1 MFLRK
6 TPRKKDG
13 KTHDYWSVVE
23 NKRVACGRVV
33 QRHVLYL
40 GEINSTQAA
49 VWRKA
54 IEVLDDDVGHPRTM
68 ALFPEDRC
76 AGIAPDASIV
86 QLRLSDMRLCRPRQW
101 GACWLAGQLW
111 QALQLDRFWA
121 DHLPPSRKGTRWDQ
135 VLQVLVSYRLI
146 APGSEWKL
154 HRDWFGR
161 SAMADLLGADFG
173 LAESHKLYACHDFLL
188 QHKDA
193 LFSHLTARWRD
204 LFNANFDV
212 LLYDLTSTYF
222 EINASDVAGGD
233 KRRHGY
239 SRDKRPDCPQVVI
252 ALVVTPDGLPLAYE
266 VLPGNTADCTTL
278 RMFLA
283 RIEQQYGRARRIWVM
298 DRGIPTEAV
307 LAEMRAS
314 DPPVQ
319 YLVGTPKGRLSR
331 VEKQLLAKPWQEAR
345 PGVSVKLLDE
355 DGELYVFAESAARV
369 SKERAMRRRQLK
381 WLWKRLRELAA
392 MEVPREEMLMKLG
405 AARARAPTAWR
416 LVDIEMDKESAM
428 FIYALNR
435 LKLRRIRQREGRY
448 LLRTNLTENDPA
460 LLWQYLH
467 AARCC
472 RTGVQ
477 GPEGRPGDT
486 ASLPSGS
493 TQGRSS
499 YLHCVFGLLP
509 ADHVAA
515 SPACPGTWADRA
527 ECSREVRSRSD
538 DRRSSADHRR
548 TRAAA
553 HSLHPAGAGTQAPDP
568 AAQAQFAAA
577 ATTADH
583 LPHGFQTPRVVQTFP
598 TNPLIGNG
606 RETENT
612 PIREDGLT
620 VLPLTGLA
628 ATAPS
633 IAAAS
638 EHRSSAV
645 VHAFQR
651 EHPCPSTG
659 ACPGYVKDHIH
670 PLARLRGFA
679 SLMHRFQP
687 RSL

>member
-13 KTHDYWSVVE
+13 KTHEYWSVVE
-23 NKRVACGRVV
+23 NKRVAGGRVV

-40 GEINSTQAA
+40 GEINASQAA

-54 IEVLDDDVGHPRTM
+54 IEVLDDDAGHPRTV

-76 AGIAPDASIV
+76 VAAASDTSVV

-121 DHLPPSRKGTRWDQ
+121 DRLPPSRKGTRWDQ

-154 HRDWFGR
+154 HRDWFGK

-193 LFSHLTARWRD
+193 LFAHLMTRWRD

-212 LLYDLTSTYF
+212 LLYDLTSSYF
-222 EINASDVAGGD
+222 EINASGVPEGD

-239 SRDKRPDCPQVVI
+239 SRDKRPECPQVVI

-278 RMFLA
+278 RMFLT
-283 RIEQQYGRARRIWVM
+283 RIERQYGRARRVWVM

-331 VEKQLLAKPWQEAR
+331 LEKRLLAKPWQEAR
-345 PGVSVKLLDE
+345 AGVAVKLLAE
-355 DGELYVFAESAARV
+355 DGELYVFAESLERV
-369 SKERAMRRRQLK
+369 SKERAMRRRQMK

-392 MEVPREEMLMKLG
+392 MDVPREETLMKLG

-416 LVDIEMDKESAM
+416 LVDLEMDKQSAR
-428 FIYALNR
+428 FSYALNR
-435 LKLRRIRQREGRY
+435 QKLRRIRRREGRY

-460 LLWQYLH
+460 LLWQYYTQLVAVEEAFKNLKGDLAIRPIFHHEERRVEAHIFIAFLAYCLQITLQRRLH
-467 AARCC
+467 ALAPGLTAR
-472 RTGVQ
+472 
-477 GPEGRPGDT
+477 
-486 ASLPSGS
+486 
-493 TQGRSS
+493 
-499 YLHCVFGLLP
+499 
-509 ADHVAA
+509 
-515 SPACPGTWADRA
+515 
-527 ECSREVRSRSD
+527 
-538 DRRSSADHRR
+538 SAL
-548 TRAAA
+548 AK
-553 HSLHPAGAGTQAPDP
+553 
-568 AAQAQFAAA
+568 FAAVQMIDVRLPTTDGRELLLTRYTQPEPELRLLIQQLKLNLPPQPPPRI
-577 ATTADH
+577 AT
-583 LPHGFQTPRVVQTFP
+583 LPHQLV
-598 TNPLIGNG
+598 
-606 RETENT
+606 
-612 PIREDGLT
+612 
-620 VLPLTGLA
+620 
-628 ATAPS
+628 
-633 IAAAS
+633 
-638 EHRSSAV
+638 
-645 VHAFQR
+645 
-651 EHPCPSTG
+651 
-659 ACPGYVKDHIH
+659 
-670 PLARLRGFA
+670 
-679 SLMHRFQP
+679 
-687 RSL
+687 